1 MDNSSYFML
10 HLSHLRDSS
19 EILSEWV
26 NDPSRHNVM
35 RYEGMPQRMRSAGW
49 NQADELINEITVAPI
64 CNIDCF
70 DQS

>member
-26 NDPSRHNVM
+26 NDLLTITLCDTK
-35 RYEGMPQRMRSAGW
+35 GMPQRMRSAGW